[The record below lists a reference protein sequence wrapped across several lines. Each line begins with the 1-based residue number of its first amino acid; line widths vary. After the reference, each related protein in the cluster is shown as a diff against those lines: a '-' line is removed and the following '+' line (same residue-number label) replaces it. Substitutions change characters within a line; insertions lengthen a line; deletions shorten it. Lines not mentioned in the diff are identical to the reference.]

1 MTVRKKAEKKID
13 ESSIDEIISRGGS
26 TTGDKV
32 SPEEAGDYKMTLRIP
47 KDIYTE
53 MEKNRKSR
61 VGTVYKNQWILEAI
75 AEKLNKEVT

>member
-32 SPEEAGDYKMTLRIP
+32 SPEEMGDYKMTLRIP

-61 VGTVYKNQWILEAI
+61 VGTVYRNQWILEAI
-75 AEKLNKEVT
+75 AEKLSKN

>member
-1 MTVRKKAEKKID
+1 
-13 ESSIDEIISRGGS
+13 
-26 TTGDKV
+26 
-32 SPEEAGDYKMTLRIP
+32 MTLRIP